1 MLVAFTPFFFVTLT
15 SNKIRELLLR
25 IALLRVLGSIV
36 DYLVHHASCI
46 MHQAQG
52 FGLYPGPHT
61 LTGPPVQTLYAI
73 HSARIESA
81 LSSFGYFLRV
91 HSNPRRITLGS
102 SFQRRR
108 ILFVRALVS
117 MPRT

>member
-46 MHQAQG
+46 VHRAS
-52 FGLYPGPHT
+52 
-61 LTGPPVQTLYAI
+61 
-73 HSARIESA
+73 SARIRLISRA
-81 LSSFGYFLRV
+81 LHIDWLSGTDALCYSFGKD
-91 HSNPRRITLGS
+91 
-102 SFQRRR
+102 
-108 ILFVRALVS
+108 
-117 MPRT
+117 